1 MSERQKSDRLM
12 ETGSRE
18 TRECP
23 SCGATVAGDVGTYPF
38 CSTRCRDVDLGKWF
52 KGEYMISRDIKDSD
66 LDTVD

>member
-1 MSERQKSDRLM
+1 MSERQESERAA

-23 SCGATVAGDVGTYPF
+23 SCGATVGGSVGTYPF
-38 CSTRCRDVDLGKWF
+38 CSARCRDVDLGKWF